1 MTPSHWILTAD
12 GTDQHING
20 LQLLVQNKAPRIEV
34 IAHSLAQINRFTGHA
49 ARPYSVAEHS
59 ILVADILDAQG
70 HNCHVQRLGLMH
82 DAHECMT
89 GDAASPVKWVLNLAW
104 IMFENPLAKLV
115 RQHYHLQT
123 AHTAYRHLV
132 KHADLTALATERR
145 DLMPFKAARNLLWD
159 VIDRPGREVPA
170 LEAVSLNT
178 PVREAMTW
186 KHHRDTFLQRYE
198 LLTAQC
204 QQMPGA
210 TA

>member
-1 MTPSHWILTAD
+1 MKSEWILLAD
-12 GTDQHING
+12 GTDQYISG

-59 ILVADILDAQG
+59 VLVADILAMQG

-82 DAHECMT
+82 DAHECMS

-104 IMFENPLAKLV
+104 LMFENPLAKLV

-123 AHTAYRHLV
+123 AYTAYRALV
-132 KHADLTALATERR
+132 KFADLTALATERR
-145 DLMPFKAARNLLWD
+145 DLMPYQPERNLLWE
-159 VIDRPGREVPA
+159 VIDAPGHKVPA
-170 LEAVSLNT
+170 LETVCLNT

-186 KHHRDTFLQRYE
+186 THHRDAFLQRYA

-210 TA
+210 PA